1 MIYPA
6 LFLFVATAAF
16 SSWSLWWSWLEQSR
30 GWRIGYLVF
39 IAFEVALA
47 AWECSF
53 AMVPVREWIRV
64 DLLLTL
70 PMTLLTAVSLL
81 VRHALL
87 LTRKRRREIYR
98 LGKR

>member
-1 MIYPA
+1 MVSIA
-6 LFLFVATAAF
+6 L
-16 SSWSLWWSWLEQSR
+16 
-30 GWRIGYLVF
+30 
-39 IAFEVALA
+39 EVALA

-70 PMTLLTAVSLL
+70 PITMLTAASLL

-87 LTRKRRREIYR
+87 LARKRRR
-98 LGKR
+98 GKIETVF